1 MGKKMVSTNS
11 EQFEKELSYGQV
23 FKKLRISKGF
33 TQLEASRNVIAPTHL
48 SNFENGKTMVSINHF
63 FDLLQ
68 NINVNMFEFQNSL
81 NQYLKNQDILL
92 FNIEMANAIIENNP
106 TKLKKIVKELE
117 NQLNYQSN
125 SDNIKLRLDY
135 IRAKAVLSYIDKN
148 YFINKDEIIFLEDY
162 LFRLSEWGQYDVAL
176 LGQCANFFDLITL
189 MQLTKSMLSPF
200 QDNTN
205 IPYIKQAI
213 IQTVLNIIDIY
224 EKNNAYNSAKKLIKY
239 LENSDIHDYYMFE
252 KITLIYSKAKCEY
265 HEGRKN
271 AIEIMKKCQS
281 IFEFCDCSQT
291 ANWID
296 LEIKEL

>member
-23 FKKLRISKGF
+23 FKNLRISKGF

-81 NQYLKNQDILL
+81 NQYLKNKDILL
-92 FNIEMANAIIENNP
+92 FNTEMANAIVENNP

-135 IRAKAVLSYIDKN
+135 IRAKAVLSYIDKS

-213 IQTVLNIIDIY
+213 IQTVLNIINIY

-239 LENSDIHDYYMFE
+239 LENSV
-252 KITLIYSKAKCEY
+252 
-265 HEGRKN
+265 N
-271 AIEIMKKCQS
+271 
-281 IFEFCDCSQT
+281 
-291 ANWID
+291 
-296 LEIKEL
+296 